1 MRNDKSNALSLRKHG
16 KSYRQIKAELG
27 VPMSTLS
34 DWFSKQDWSK
44 EISDDLSLKVI
55 EESKVRIED
64 LNKIRGENLQK
75 LYGDARA
82 EAVKDFEVLK
92 NNPLFISGISIYW
105 GEGDKAS
112 RNGFRICNTDPKMIR
127 LFVRFLIDL
136 CGLDIKRLKIW
147 LLLYPDLDDLT
158 CKKFW
163 KKETGLSDSN
173 FTKSITIQ
181 GRHKTNRLSYGVA
194 NISYSSRYLKEKMLV
209 WIDLLSKIV

>member
-1 MRNDKSNALSLRKHG
+1 MRNDKNKAFSLRKQG
-16 KSYRQIKAELG
+16 KSYQQIKTELG

-44 EISDDLSLKVI
+44 EIVNDLSLKTI
-55 EESKVRIED
+55 EESKIRIED

-75 LYGDARA
+75 LYDEARI
-82 EAVKDFEVLK
+82 EAIQDFETLK

-127 LFVRFLIDL
+127 LFIRFLIDL

-147 LLLYPDLDDLT
+147 LLLYPDLDDLV

-163 KKETGLSDSN
+163 KKETGLIDSN

-194 NISYSSRYLKEKMLV
+194 NISYSSRYLKEKMLI